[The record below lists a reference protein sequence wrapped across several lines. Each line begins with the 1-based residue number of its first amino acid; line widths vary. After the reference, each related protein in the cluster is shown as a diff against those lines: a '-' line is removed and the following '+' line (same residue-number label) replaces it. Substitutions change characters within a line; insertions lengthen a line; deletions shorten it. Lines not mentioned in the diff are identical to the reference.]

1 MDHPDAPVLAARRR
15 PDATAPQILVV
26 DDQTD
31 WTHVVT
37 AVLREQEWCVRDA
50 IDGADAVTQAE
61 RFNPDLVL
69 LDILLPDIDGPE
81 VARRIRA
88 RRPDTR
94 VLFLTAC
101 DVLDVEIPPGEAYLT
116 KPVALED
123 IIVRLQAM
131 LQHLSIDQPDDG
143 LVPATRRLAV
153 SDLVMDEKQR
163 TVWRGDQLLELNSEE
178 FALLRFLMHNPGR
191 VISATEIFEQIWS
204 MTSGPTPTPSSC
216 TSAICVRK

>member
-116 KPVALED
+116 KSVSHVDPTAG
-123 IIVRLQAM
+123 VRHDLGACRRI
-131 LQHLSIDQPDDG
+131 LRCGWCRTSCGRLLS
-143 LVPATRRLAV
+143 R
-153 SDLVMDEKQR
+153 
-163 TVWRGDQLLELNSEE
+163 
-178 FALLRFLMHNPGR
+178 
-191 VISATEIFEQIWS
+191 
-204 MTSGPTPTPSSC
+204 
-216 TSAICVRK
+216 